1 MKSRNFF
8 VFSKYVQMLCFVL
21 SLATPDSIREYTLN
35 TTDVGHFR
43 PFEPKGPE
51 RPFYGPEGSNFGHS
65 GPAPSIIC
73 YIFSL
78 YYSLIL
84 FIIYP
89 HEKHVG
95 LQIADKEIIVLAE
108 LDFHDSIKF
117 HFIRGIYE
125 KN

>member
-1 MKSRNFF
+1 MRG
-8 VFSKYVQMLCFVL
+8 
-21 SLATPDSIREYTLN
+21 R
-35 TTDVGHFR
+35 
-43 PFEPKGPE
+43 
-51 RPFYGPEGSNFGHS
+51 HS
-65 GPAPSIIC
+65 GPDTSGAGRSAPLGSRGLNVLFTGLKVLTLDIQAPYIIY

-78 YYSLIL
+78 NYSLIL
-84 FIIYP
+84 FIINS